1 VAAPSSAKAAARS
14 KKMKKFSLY
23 AITIALTCGATVL
36 LAAGTVRR
44 SGTDGDHPDARMEAA
59 FRDGLFLGRR
69 DVDAGRKQHLITG
82 RWSGD
87 ADRRLFVSGYLQ
99 AYREKYGSAGAEEFG
114 SALPVERA
122 GYRDGLDDGFKDRL
136 EAKPFRA
143 GVTDNYRK
151 AECICPADGGDLNEF
166 KRLYRGAYSDG
177 YQQSY
182 YAQTE

>member
-1 VAAPSSAKAAARS
+1 
-14 KKMKKFSLY
+14 MKKFSLY

-36 LAAGTVRR
+36 LAAGKVHR
-44 SGTDGDHPDARMEAA
+44 SSIAGAQPEPRMDAA

-69 DVDAGRKQHLITG
+69 DVEAGRTQHLITG
-82 RWSGD
+82 RWSGV

-99 AYREKYGSAGAEEFG
+99 AYREKYGPAGVDEFG
-114 SALPVERA
+114 SSLPVERA

-136 EAKPFRA
+136 EARPFRA
-143 GVTDNYRK
+143 GATDSYTK

-166 KRLYRGAYSDG
+166 KRSYRGAYSDG
-177 YQQSY
+177 YQQAY

>member
-1 VAAPSSAKAAARS
+1 MAVPPWANARVRR
-14 KKMKKFSLY
+14 KNMKKFSLY
-23 AITIALTCGATVL
+23 ASAIALTCGASVL
-36 LAAGTVRR
+36 LAAGSARR
-44 SGTDGDHPDARMEAA
+44 SGAQPDARMDAA

-69 DVDAGRKQHLITG
+69 DVDAGRTQHLMTG

-87 ADRRLFVSGYLQ
+87 VDRRLFVSGYLQ
-99 AYREKYGSAGAEEFG
+99 AYREKYGPAGVEEFG

-151 AECICPADGGDLNEF
+151 AECICPADGGDLSEF

-177 YQQSY
+177 YQQAY
-182 YAQTE
+182 YTQTE

>member
-1 VAAPSSAKAAARS
+1 
-14 KKMKKFSLY
+14 MKKFSLY
-23 AITIALTCGATVL
+23 GIIIALTCGATVL

-44 SGTDGDHPDARMEAA
+44 SAVAVDHAEAPMDAA

-82 RWSGD
+82 RWSD
-87 ADRRLFVSGYLQ
+87 AADRRLFVSGYLQ
-99 AYREKYGSAGAEEFG
+99 AYREKYGPAGVEEFD

-122 GYRDGLDDGFKDRL
+122 GYRDGRDDGFKDRL
-136 EAKPFRA
+136 EARPFRA
-143 GVTDNYRK
+143 AVTDNYAK

-177 YQQSY
+177 YQQAY

>member
-1 VAAPSSAKAAARS
+1 
-14 KKMKKFSLY
+14 MKKFSLY
-23 AITIALTCGATVL
+23 AITVALTLGATVL
-36 LAAGTVRR
+36 LAAGTGRR
-44 SGTDGDHPDARMEAA
+44 SGITSDLPDARMDAA

-69 DVDAGRKQHLITG
+69 DVAAGRAQHLVTG
-82 RWSGD
+82 RWSGA

-99 AYREKYGSAGAEEFG
+99 AYREKYGPAGAEEFG

-122 GYRDGLDDGFKDRL
+122 GYRDGRDDGFKDRL

-151 AECICPADGGDLNEF
+151 AECFCPADGGDLNEF

-177 YQQSY
+177 YQQAY
-182 YAQTE
+182 YDQTE